1 MSFIAQEIAQET
13 APAIADEPAK
23 AQTMPNRYFSPRRVF
38 LCMLPLLVLVLWVIA
53 LSGLASAGGTA
64 TADQPARMAVQVP
77 SSVKSSSVVMLE
89 INIAVMRKAPAG
101 QLGAVVRLRPSG
113 GSAVE
118 VGRVSIPGGS
128 QSFQFNVS
136 HALGQGTAGGA
147 AGSAEVE
154 VSVIDRGGGAPPS
167 GAALSIGRAQIVTR

>member
-1 MSFIAQEIAQET
+1 MSPIAKEIAY
-13 APAIADEPAK
+13 EPAK
-23 AQTMPNRYFSPRRVF
+23 ADAMPKRYFSPRRVF
-38 LCMLPLLVLVLWVIA
+38 LCTLPLLVLVLWVVA

-77 SSVKSSSVVMLE
+77 SSAKSSSVVMLE
-89 INIAVMRKAPAG
+89 MSIAVTRKAPAG

-136 HALGQGTAGGA
+136 HVLGQGA

-154 VSVIDRGGGAPPS
+154 VSVIDRSGGAPPS

>member
-1 MSFIAQEIAQET
+1 MSTVAQHIAR
-13 APAIADEPAK
+13 EPAK
-23 AQTMPNRYFSPRRVF
+23 AHATSKGHFSPRRVF
-38 LCMLPLLVLVLWVIA
+38 LCTLPLLVLLLWIVA
-53 LSGLASAGGTA
+53 LSGLATAGGTA

-77 SSVKSSSVVMLE
+77 SSAKSANVVMLE
-89 INIAVMRKAPAG
+89 MSIAVTHKASAG
-101 QLGAVVRLRPSG
+101 HLGAVVRLRPSG

-136 HALGQGTAGGA
+136 HALGHGAGN
-147 AGSAEVE
+147 SAEVE

>member
-1 MSFIAQEIAQET
+1 MSSIAQEFAH
-13 APAIADEPAK
+13 EPAR
-23 AQTMPNRYFSPRRVF
+23 AQAMPKRYFSPRRVF
-38 LCMLPLLVLVLWVIA
+38 LCTLPLLVLVLWVVA
-53 LSGLASAGGTA
+53 LSSLATAGSTA

-77 SSVKSSSVVMLE
+77 SSAKNAGVVMLE
-89 INIAVMRKAPAG
+89 ISIAVTRKAPAA

-136 HALGQGTAGGA
+136 HALGQGA

-154 VSVIDRGGGAPPS
+154 VSVIDRSGGAPPS

>member
-1 MSFIAQEIAQET
+1 MSLIAQEIAHP
-13 APAIADEPAK
+13 PAE
-23 AQTMPNRYFSPRRVF
+23 AQALPKRYFSPRRVL
-38 LCMLPLLVLVLWVIA
+38 LCALPLLVLLLWIIA
-53 LSGLASAGGTA
+53 LAGLASAGGTA
-64 TADQPARMAVQVP
+64 TADQPARMAVQIP
-77 SSVKSSSVVMLE
+77 SSAKSSSVVMLE
-89 INIAVMRKAPAG
+89 LSIAVTRKASAG
-101 QLGAVVRLRPSG
+101 HLGAVVRLRPPG

-136 HALGQGTAGGA
+136 HTLGQGG

-167 GAALSIGRAQIVTR
+167 GAMLSIGRAQIVTR

>member
-1 MSFIAQEIAQET
+1 MSSIAQET
-13 APAIADEPAK
+13 EQHIGREPVRVYAMTK
-23 AQTMPNRYFSPRRVF
+23 RHFSPRRVF
-38 LCMLPLLVLVLWVIA
+38 LCTLPLLVLLLWIVA
-53 LSGLASAGGTA
+53 LSGLATAGGTA
-64 TADQPARMAVQVP
+64 TADQPARMAVHVP
-77 SSVKSSSVVMLE
+77 SSAKNANVVMLE
-89 INIAVMRKAPAG
+89 MSIAVTRKAQEG
-101 QLGAVVRLRPSG
+101 HLGAVVQIRSSG

-136 HALGQGTAGGA
+136 HALSQGTASGA

-167 GAALSIGRAQIVTR
+167 GAVLSIGRAQIVTR

>member
-1 MSFIAQEIAQET
+1 MSSIAEEIVDQPT
-13 APAIADEPAK
+13 K
-23 AQTMPNRYFSPRRVF
+23 AQATPKRYFSPRRVF
-38 LCMLPLLVLVLWVIA
+38 LCTLPLLVLVLWIVA
-53 LSGLASAGGTA
+53 LSGLATAGGTA
-64 TADQPARMAVQVP
+64 TADQPARMAVQIP
-77 SSVKSSSVVMLE
+77 SSAKSSSVVMLE
-89 INIAVMRKAPAG
+89 MSIAVTRKASAG

-136 HALGQGTAGGA
+136 HALGG

>member
-1 MSFIAQEIAQET
+1 MSSTTQQTVQHVARV
-13 APAIADEPAK
+13 PAK
-23 AQTMPNRYFSPRRVF
+23 GYFSPRRVF
-38 LCMLPLLVLVLWVIA
+38 LCTLPLLVLMLWIVA
-53 LSGLASAGGTA
+53 LSGLATAGGTA

-77 SSVKSSSVVMLE
+77 SSAKSANVVMLE
-89 INIAVMRKAPAG
+89 MSIAVTRKG
-101 QLGAVVRLRPSG
+101 QGGHLGAVVRMRPSG

-118 VGRVSIPGGS
+118 VGRVSIPDGS

-136 HALGQGTAGGA
+136 HALGQGA

-154 VSVIDRGGGAPPS
+154 VAVIDRGGGAPPS

>member
-1 MSFIAQEIAQET
+1 MSSIAQQNAQ
-13 APAIADEPAK
+13 EPAK
-23 AQTMPNRYFSPRRVF
+23 AHAMPKQYFSPRRVF
-38 LCMLPLLVLVLWVIA
+38 LCTLPLLVLLLWIVA
-53 LSGLASAGGTA
+53 LSGLATAGGTA

-77 SSVKSSSVVMLE
+77 SSAKTANVVMLE
-89 INIAVMRKAPAG
+89 MSIAVTRKAQG
-101 QLGAVVRLRPSG
+101 GHLGAVVRMRPSG

-118 VGRVSIPGGS
+118 VGRVSIPDGS

-136 HALGQGTAGGA
+136 HALGQGMASGAGN
-147 AGSAEVE
+147 SAEVE

>member
-1 MSFIAQEIAQET
+1 MSSIAARNRTRAGESPSA
-13 APAIADEPAK
+13 
-23 AQTMPNRYFSPRRVF
+23 MPKRYFSPRRVF
-38 LCMLPLLVLVLWVIA
+38 LCTLPLLVLVLWIVA
-53 LSGLASAGGTA
+53 LSGLATAGGTA
-64 TADQPARMAVQVP
+64 TADQPARMAVQIP
-77 SSVKSSSVVMLE
+77 SSAKSASVVMLE
-89 INIAVMRKAPAG
+89 MSIAVTRKAPAG
-101 QLGAVVRLRPSG
+101 QLGAVVRLRPPG

-136 HALGQGTAGGA
+136 HALGQGAG
-147 AGSAEVE
+147 GSAEVE

>member
-1 MSFIAQEIAQET
+1 MSLIAQEIAHPPAE
-13 APAIADEPAK
+13 APASPK
-23 AQTMPNRYFSPRRVF
+23 RYFSPRRVL
-38 LCMLPLLVLVLWVIA
+38 LCALPLLVLLLWIIA
-53 LSGLASAGGTA
+53 LAGLASAGGTA
-64 TADQPARMAVQVP
+64 TADQPARMAVQIP
-77 SSVKSSSVVMLE
+77 SSAKSSSVVMLE
-89 INIAVMRKAPAG
+89 LSIAVTRKASAG
-101 QLGAVVRLRPSG
+101 HLGAVVRLRPPG

-136 HALGQGTAGGA
+136 HALGQGA

-167 GAALSIGRAQIVTR
+167 GAMLSIGRAQIVTR

>member
-1 MSFIAQEIAQET
+1 MSSIAQEVAHQ
-13 APAIADEPAK
+13 PAK
-23 AQTMPNRYFSPRRVF
+23 AGAMPKRYFSPRRVL
-38 LCMLPLLVLVLWVIA
+38 LCALPLLVLVLWILA
-53 LSGLASAGGTA
+53 LAGLASAGGTA

-77 SSVKSSSVVMLE
+77 SSAKSSSVVMLE
-89 INIAVMRKAPAG
+89 MSIAVTRKAPAG

-136 HALGQGTAGGA
+136 HVFGQGMASGA

-154 VSVIDRGGGAPPS
+154 VSVVDRGGGAPPS
-167 GAALSIGRAQIVTR
+167 GAVLSIGRAQIVTR

>member
-1 MSFIAQEIAQET
+1 MSSIASEIAHG
-13 APAIADEPAK
+13 PAK
-23 AQTMPNRYFSPRRVF
+23 AEAMPKRYFSPRRVL
-38 LCMLPLLVLVLWVIA
+38 LCALPLLVLVLWILA
-53 LSGLASAGGTA
+53 LAGLASAGGTA

-77 SSVKSSSVVMLE
+77 SSAKSSSVVMLE
-89 INIAVMRKAPAG
+89 MSIAVTRKAPAG

-136 HALGQGTAGGA
+136 HVLGQGMAS
-147 AGSAEVE
+147 GSAEVE

-167 GAALSIGRAQIVTR
+167 GAVLSIGRAQIVTR

>member
-1 MSFIAQEIAQET
+1 MSLIAQEIAHPPAE
-13 APAIADEPAK
+13 APALPK
-23 AQTMPNRYFSPRRVF
+23 RYFSPRRVL
-38 LCMLPLLVLVLWVIA
+38 LCALPLLVLLLWIIA
-53 LSGLASAGGTA
+53 LAGLASAGGTA
-64 TADQPARMAVQVP
+64 TADQPARMAVQIP
-77 SSVKSSSVVMLE
+77 SSAKSSSVVMLE
-89 INIAVMRKAPAG
+89 LSIAVTRKAPAG
-101 QLGAVVRLRPSG
+101 HLGAVVRLRPPG

-136 HALGQGTAGGA
+136 HTLGQGG

-167 GAALSIGRAQIVTR
+167 GAMLSIGRAQIVTR

>member
-1 MSFIAQEIAQET
+1 
-13 APAIADEPAK
+13 
-23 AQTMPNRYFSPRRVF
+23 
-38 LCMLPLLVLVLWVIA
+38 LLVLLLWIIA
-53 LSGLASAGGTA
+53 LAGLASAGGTA
-64 TADQPARMAVQVP
+64 TADQPARMAVQIP
-77 SSVKSSSVVMLE
+77 SSAKSSTVVMLE
-89 INIAVMRKAPAG
+89 LSIAVTRKAPAG
-101 QLGAVVRLRPSG
+101 HLGAVVRLRPPG

-136 HALGQGTAGGA
+136 HTLGQGG

-167 GAALSIGRAQIVTR
+167 GAMLSIGRAQIVTR

>member
-1 MSFIAQEIAQET
+1 MSSIAQEIARE
-13 APAIADEPAK
+13 IAYEPAT
-23 AQTMPNRYFSPRRVF
+23 AQAMPKRYFAPRRVL
-38 LCMLPLLVLVLWVIA
+38 LCALPLLVLLLWVVA
-53 LSGLASAGGTA
+53 LAGLASAGGTA
-64 TADQPARMAVQVP
+64 TADQPARMAVQIP
-77 SSVKSSSVVMLE
+77 SSAKSASVVMLE
-89 INIAVMRKAPAG
+89 MSIAVTRKAPAG

-118 VGRVSIPGGS
+118 VGRVSIPEGS

-136 HALGQGTAGGA
+136 HALGRGMASGA

-154 VSVIDRGGGAPPS
+154 VSVIDRGGSAPPS

>member
-1 MSFIAQEIAQET
+1 MSSIAQEAAHQ
-13 APAIADEPAK
+13 PAEAGA
-23 AQTMPNRYFSPRRVF
+23 MPKRYFSPRRVL
-38 LCMLPLLVLVLWVIA
+38 LCALPLLVLVLWIA
-53 LSGLASAGGTA
+53 ALAGFAAAGGTA

-77 SSVKSSSVVMLE
+77 SSAKSSSVVMLE
-89 INIAVMRKAPAG
+89 LSIAVTRKASAG
-101 QLGAVVRLRPSG
+101 RLGAVVRLRPSG
-113 GSAVE
+113 GAAVE

-136 HALGQGTAGGA
+136 HVLGQGA

>member
-1 MSFIAQEIAQET
+1 MNSIVQEIAHQ
-13 APAIADEPAK
+13 PAK
-23 AQTMPNRYFSPRRVF
+23 PQAMPKRYFSPRRVL
-38 LCMLPLLVLVLWVIA
+38 LCTLPLLVLVLWIVA
-53 LSGLASAGGTA
+53 LAGLATAGGTA

-77 SSVKSSSVVMLE
+77 SSAKGSSVVMLE
-89 INIAVMRKAPAG
+89 MSIAVTRKAPAG

-136 HALGQGTAGGA
+136 HVLGHGA

>member
-1 MSFIAQEIAQET
+1 
-13 APAIADEPAK
+13 
-23 AQTMPNRYFSPRRVF
+23 
-38 LCMLPLLVLVLWVIA
+38 LLVLLLWIIA
-53 LSGLASAGGTA
+53 LAGLASAGGTA
-64 TADQPARMAVQVP
+64 TADQPARMAVQIP
-77 SSVKSSSVVMLE
+77 SSAKSSSVVMLE
-89 INIAVMRKAPAG
+89 LSIAVTRKAPAG
-101 QLGAVVRLRPSG
+101 HLGAVVRLRPPG

-136 HALGQGTAGGA
+136 HTLGQGG

-167 GAALSIGRAQIVTR
+167 GAMLSIGRAQIVTR

>member
-1 MSFIAQEIAQET
+1 MSSIAQEIEQRT
-13 APAIADEPAK
+13 QPAK
-23 AQTMPNRYFSPRRVF
+23 AHAMPKRYFSLRRVL
-38 LCMLPLLVLVLWVIA
+38 LCALPLLVLVLWIVA
-53 LSGLASAGGTA
+53 LSGLATAGGTA

-89 INIAVMRKAPAG
+89 MSIAVTRKAPAG

-136 HALGQGTAGGA
+136 HVLGQGA

>member
-1 MSFIAQEIAQET
+1 MSSTAHEIAY
-13 APAIADEPAK
+13 PSAK
-23 AQTMPNRYFSPRRVF
+23 TRPTPKRYFAPRRVL
-38 LCMLPLLVLVLWVIA
+38 LCALPLLVLLLWILA
-53 LSGLASAGGTA
+53 LAGLASAGGAA
-64 TADQPARMAVQVP
+64 TADQPARTVVQVP
-77 SSVKSSSVVMLE
+77 SSAKNASVVMLE
-89 INIAVMRKAPAG
+89 LSIAVTRKAPAG
-101 QLGAVVRLRPSG
+101 HLGALVRLRPPG

-128 QSFQFNVS
+128 QSFHFNVS
-136 HALGQGTAGGA
+136 HVLGRGIASGA

>member
-1 MSFIAQEIAQET
+1 MSSQH
-13 APAIADEPAK
+13 
-23 AQTMPNRYFSPRRVF
+23 YFSPRRVF
-38 LCMLPLLVLVLWVIA
+38 LCTLPLLVLALWIVA

-64 TADQPARMAVQVP
+64 TAEQPARMAVQVP
-77 SSVKSSSVVMLE
+77 ASAKNASVVMLE
-89 INIAVMRKAPAG
+89 MSIAVTRKAPAG
-101 QLGAVVRLRPSG
+101 HLGAVVRMRPSG
-113 GSAVE
+113 GAAVE

-136 HALGQGTAGGA
+136 HALAHGTAN
-147 AGSAEVE
+147 SAEVE

>member
-1 MSFIAQEIAQET
+1 MNSIAPEIAHG
-13 APAIADEPAK
+13 PAK
-23 AQTMPNRYFSPRRVF
+23 AQAMPKRYFSPHRVL
-38 LCMLPLLVLVLWVIA
+38 LCALPLLVLVLWIVA
-53 LSGLASAGGTA
+53 LAGLASAGGTA

-77 SSVKSSSVVMLE
+77 SSAKSSSVVMLE
-89 INIAVMRKAPAG
+89 MSIAVTRKARAG

-118 VGRVSIPGGS
+118 VGRVSIPGGT

-136 HALGQGTAGGA
+136 HVLGQGMASGA

-167 GAALSIGRAQIVTR
+167 GAVLSIGRAQIVTR